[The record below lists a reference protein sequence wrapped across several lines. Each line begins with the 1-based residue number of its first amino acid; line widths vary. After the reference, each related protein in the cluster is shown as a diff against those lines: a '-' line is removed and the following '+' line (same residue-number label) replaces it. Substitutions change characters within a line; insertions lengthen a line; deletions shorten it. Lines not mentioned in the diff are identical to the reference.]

1 MEIFMNKKEVF
12 EIRKQFS
19 PANCGITKICGC
31 YVDYEK
37 NVKFQTK
44 DAFLSLPEDEAH
56 KYFELFKKTLSGA
69 IGKNLLNM
77 EFPLGEEL
85 EGGAADFLYRLRNSK
100 LEDEDLLNA
109 FYQKVIEHYQYEENY
124 YIVLIHGVYDIPGKG
139 LDGVEMFDASDNV
152 YEYILM
158 SVCPVSLSKAGLSYN
173 PEVNCIQGRIRDW
186 LVELPDLGFLYPAFN
201 DRNQDIHQVLC
212 YSRKPEQLQRDFIKE
227 VFGVENPI
235 TAMLEKDVFE
245 TMIAESLGEERNFAT
260 LRNVYEELNDAIEEH
275 KDNPEPLVLGKREMK
290 ILLEK
295 SGANQL
301 QTEEFEQGYDSIAHE
316 IPVFQATNII
326 NTKKFEIN
334 SPNVIIKV
342 NPDRTDLIET
352 KVIDGRKCLVIAV
365 DDSVEV
371 NGVLV
376 NTI

>member
-1 MEIFMNKKEVF
+1 MNKKEIF

-19 PANCGITKICGC
+19 PVNCGITKICGC

-37 NVKFQTK
+37 NVKFQMK
-44 DAFLSLPEDEAH
+44 DAFLTLPEDEAY

-69 IGKNLLNM
+69 IGKNLLNL
-77 EFPLGEEL
+77 EFPLEEEL
-85 EGGAADFLYRLRNSK
+85 EGGTADFLYRLRNSK
-100 LEDEDLLNA
+100 LEDEGLLEE
-109 FYQKVIEHYQYEENY
+109 FYRKVIEHYQYEENY
-124 YIVLIHGVYDIPGKG
+124 YIVLIHGVYDIPGKSSDG
-139 LDGVEMFDASDNV
+139 LEMFDASDDV

-158 SVCPVSLSKAGLSYN
+158 SICPVSLSKAGLSYD
-173 PEVNCIQGRIRDW
+173 PEENCIQGRVRDW
-186 LVELPDLGFLYPAFN
+186 IVNMPDLGFLYPAFN

-212 YSRKPEQLQRDFIKE
+212 YSRKPEQLQSDFIRE
-227 VFGVENPI
+227 VFGVENPV

-245 TMIAESLGEERNFAT
+245 TIIVESLGEERNFAT

-275 KDNPEPLVLGKREMK
+275 KDNPEPLTLGKTEMK
-290 ILLEK
+290 ILLER
-295 SGANQL
+295 SGANQV
-301 QTEEFEQGYDSIAHE
+301 QTEEFEQNYDSIAHE
-316 IPVFQATNII
+316 IPSFYAENII

-334 SPNVIIKV
+334 SPNVVIKV